1 MMLVFFIWII
11 MILIMLIQG
20 VSIICFVKNGV
31 NAKIDYLYS
40 DEAISK
46 ARAVEKAIKTRKI
59 KKHIIKDSAPI
70 YDSKKTLLQYT
81 NFLQS
86 DLMQELILM
95 KEENYNG

>member
-1 MMLVFFIWII
+1 MVFVFFIWII
-11 MILIMLIQG
+11 MILIMLIKG

-31 NAKIDYLYS
+31 NAKIYYLYS

-59 KKHIIKDSAPI
+59 KKHIIKNSSPI

-86 DLMQELILM
+86 GLMQELMLM
-95 KEENYNG
+95 KEQDYYE

>member
-1 MMLVFFIWII
+1 MVFVFVIWMI

-20 VSIICFVKNGV
+20 VSIICFVKNGI
-31 NAKIDYLYS
+31 NNRSCLYS

-46 ARAVEKAIKTRKI
+46 ARAVEKAIKIRKI
-59 KKHIIKDSAPI
+59 KKHIIKNSAPV

-86 DLMQELILM
+86 DLMQELMLM
-95 KEENYNG
+95 KEQDYYE